1 MEPEMILQAIITLIN
16 SDLKTALTL
25 GGIFI
30 IYGLVLYFAPPGLAK
45 KEFLGR
51 FLQFLANTPTGVKKK

>member
-1 MEPEMILQAIITLIN
+1 MDPEMILQTIITLIN

-25 GGIFI
+25 GGTFI
-30 IYGLVLYFAPPGLAK
+30 IYGLVFYFAPPGLAN

-51 FLQFLANTPTGVKKK
+51 FLQFLAKTPTGVKTK